1 MRLVARGLSDLAYP
15 ISIDPSV
22 LVTLT
27 ADFALGGNAEWS
39 ADIGGDHFGEL
50 ASSEIEVG
58 LSTLTDEPRQ
68 LFHPCSSEWHVRVSG
83 DADG

>member
-1 MRLVARGLSDLAYP
+1 LRSGAPVRSRV
-15 ISIDPSV
+15 IKR
-22 LVTLT
+22 
-27 ADFALGGNAEWS
+27 